1 VFTDRT
7 QDFRQIVNQ
16 TESKTKVKPKMDQQ
30 KNKNYT
36 TKFGMEAASIGKGIH
51 ETKAKLMK
59 LTQLAKKTTLFDDPS
74 PEIQDLTYVIKKD
87 ITTLTK
93 QIEDLS
99 LCKSQEN
106 HQTTKNSDNIVS
118 TLKGQLVSTTNEF
131 RKVLEIRTENI
142 KYQQRSKSEFT
153 GTSNALTSI
162 PNQSYSEQT
171 SDNNGEISITMPLQ
185 TQLRDYSRS
194 RLDAVQSI
202 ESTIVELEGI
212 FRHLAQLVGE
222 QGESI
227 ERIDHDI
234 DQSSNN
240 LIDTQSQLLK
250 YWASLSSSRGL
261 KMKIFFVLI
270 VFVVL
275 FFVVFV

>member
-1 VFTDRT
+1 
-7 QDFRQIVNQ
+7 
-16 TESKTKVKPKMDQQ
+16 
-30 KNKNYT
+30 
-36 TKFGMEAASIGKGIH
+36 
-51 ETKAKLMK
+51 
-59 LTQLAKKTTLFDDPS
+59 
-74 PEIQDLTYVIKKD
+74 VIKKD

-261 KMKIFFVLI
+261 TMKIFFVLI